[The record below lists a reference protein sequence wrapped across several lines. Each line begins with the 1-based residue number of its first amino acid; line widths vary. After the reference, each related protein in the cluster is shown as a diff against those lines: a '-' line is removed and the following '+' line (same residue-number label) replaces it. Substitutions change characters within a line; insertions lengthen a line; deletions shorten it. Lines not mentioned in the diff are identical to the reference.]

1 MTTKLLQN
9 KNIVITG
16 ASSGLGKEL
25 AFQVAELGATP
36 ILLARSIDKLEL
48 ITEDIKK
55 KYAVQ
60 AYYYP
65 LDVTSF
71 AGVQKTVQ
79 QVVNDHERID
89 VLINNAGVG
98 YFDAFVEADFRQIEE
113 MFHVNVLGLMACTKA
128 FLPSLL
134 EKNGAHIINIGSQA
148 GKIAT
153 PKSSVY
159 SATKHAVRGFTN
171 ALRMELHD
179 TNIHVTL
186 INPGPIRTAFFDQ
199 ADKSGTYKKNI
210 EKLMLSPEA
219 VAKRIVELIIKPKRE
234 LNLPWWMDVGSSLYQ
249 VFPRLVEKI
258 GGKKFYQ
265 K

>member
-1 MTTKLLQN
+1 MTTKWLLH
-9 KNIVITG
+9 KKIVITG
-16 ASSGLGKEL
+16 ASSGIGKEL
-25 AFQVAELGATP
+25 AFRVAEMGATP
-36 ILLARSIDKLEL
+36 ILLARSINKLEM
-48 ITEDIKK
+48 ITKEIKEK
-55 KYAVQ
+55 HAVQ

-71 AGVQKTVQ
+71 ESVQNTVEK
-79 QVVNDHERID
+79 VVANHDTID
-89 VLINNAGVG
+89 VLINNAGIG
-98 YFDAFVEADFRQIEE
+98 YFDAFNEADFHQVEE

-128 FLPSLL
+128 VLPYFL
-134 EKNGAHIINIGSQA
+134 EKQEGHIINIGSQA

-179 TNIHVTL
+179 SNIYVSL
-186 INPGPIRTAFFDQ
+186 VNPGPIRTAFFDQ
-199 ADKSGTYKKNI
+199 ADKTGTYKKNV
-210 EKLMLSPEA
+210 EKMMLAPEA

-234 LNLPWWMDVGSSLYQ
+234 LNLPWWMDAGSTLYQ
-249 VFPRLVEKI
+249 LFPRLIEKI

>member
-1 MTTKLLQN
+1 MTTKLLLN
-9 KNIVITG
+9 KKIVITG
-16 ASSGLGKEL
+16 ASSGIGKEI
-25 AFQVAELGATP
+25 AYIVAEMGATP
-36 ILLARSIDKLEL
+36 ILLARSVDKLEA
-48 ITEDIKK
+48 ISIEINQKFS
-55 KYAVQ
+55 VQ
-60 AYYYP
+60 AYYYS

-71 AGVQKTVQ
+71 ECVQKTIE
-79 QVVNDHERID
+79 QVISNHENID

-98 YFDAFVEADFRQIEE
+98 YFDAFHEADFHQIEE

-128 FLPSLL
+128 VLPYLL
-134 EKNGAHIINIGSQA
+134 ETNEGHILNIGSQA

-171 ALRMELHD
+171 ALRMELHE
-179 TNIHVTL
+179 TNIHVSL

-199 ADKSGTYKKNI
+199 ADKSGTYKKNV
-210 EKLMLSPEA
+210 EKMMLSPED
-219 VAKRIVELIIKPKRE
+219 VANRIVELIIKPKRE
-234 LNLPWWMDVGSSLYQ
+234 LNLPWWMNVGSTVYQ
-249 VFPRLVEKI
+249 LFPRLVEKL